1 VGRETMMAWK
11 RSFGPVALFLV
22 LALCPCLFGS
32 GQFWDFLGQ
41 TQINDSQRHC
51 KIQIVRPDQLYRTIQ
66 MRISG
71 EAIFLDRLVVHFDCK
86 GSQVITVSRRI
97 SPEEKSYTIELP
109 VEGRALESVEVWY
122 YKEPWEHT
130 PRVILYGVRT
140 KEIGSDS
147 PAEEH

>member
-1 VGRETMMAWK
+1 MMMALN
-11 RSFGPVALFLV
+11 RSFGFVALLFGLIP
-22 LALCPCLFGS
+22 CPCLFGS

-41 TQINDSQRHC
+41 TQINDSHGHC
-51 KIQIVRPDQLYRTIQ
+51 RIQIVRPDQLYRTIQ
-66 MRISG
+66 MRISE

-86 GSQVITVSRRI
+86 DSQVITVSRRI
-97 SPEEKSYTIELP
+97 SPEEKSYIIELP

-130 PRVILYGVRT
+130 PRVSLYGVRT
-140 KEIGSDS
+140 KELGGDS